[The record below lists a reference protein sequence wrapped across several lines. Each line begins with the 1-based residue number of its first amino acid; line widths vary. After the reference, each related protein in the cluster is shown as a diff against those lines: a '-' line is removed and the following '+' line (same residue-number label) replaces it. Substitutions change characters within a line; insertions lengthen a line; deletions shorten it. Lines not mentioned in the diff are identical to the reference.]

1 MTQGSL
7 ANSVALGWRRNLVEI
22 FDRYFR
28 TISCPPA
35 FHPRTDERNGASEH
49 RRNRRMKLFSLFS
62 ISDEQA
68 MWRVQM
74 EDDAEAF
81 ALLVQRWEGP
91 IQNLCTRMLG
101 DAHRGEDLAQE
112 AFARVFAKR
121 KEYEARGKFST
132 FLWRVALNL
141 CYDELRKRERRRE
154 TTLEADSEESELAF
168 ATEELS
174 PDAAMTRDETAGHVR
189 AALMSIS
196 ETYRSVLVLRH
207 YEDMKFREIGEVLGI
222 PEGTVKSRMAEGLSR
237 LARLLDER
245 GSKSMS
251 KITSER
257 VGKEM
262 LVL

>member
-1 MTQGSL
+1 
-7 ANSVALGWRRNLVEI
+7 
-22 FDRYFR
+22 
-28 TISCPPA
+28 
-35 FHPRTDERNGASEH
+35 
-49 RRNRRMKLFSLFS
+49 MKLFSLFS

-81 ALLVQRWEGP
+81 ALLVERWERP

-121 KEYEARGKFST
+121 KDYEARGKFST

-154 TTLEADSEESELAF
+154 TALDLDSEDNETDFAADSLTPDVSLA
-168 ATEELS
+168 
-174 PDAAMTRDETAGHVR
+174 RHETVERVR
-189 AALMSIS
+189 AALMEIP

-207 YEDMKFREIGEVLGI
+207 YEDLKFREIGDVLGI

-237 LARLLDER
+237 LARLLER
-245 GSKSMS
+245 ESKS
-251 KITSER
+251 TSR
-257 VGKEM
+257 CVNTDIRKEL